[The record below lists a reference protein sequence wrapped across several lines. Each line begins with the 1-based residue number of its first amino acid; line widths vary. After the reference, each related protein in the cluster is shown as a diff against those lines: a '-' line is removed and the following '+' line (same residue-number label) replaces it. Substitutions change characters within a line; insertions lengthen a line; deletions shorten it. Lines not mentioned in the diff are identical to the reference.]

1 MLEILCGQWRDGTEL
16 ALSKCF
22 MLPTD
27 PAQKCLARVVAT
39 ETGWENGLG
48 HPNRSATPL
57 VGALYDAWRAGE
69 IRMVRSPGG
78 SPSWALL
85 EAATGRFVY
94 TNLWSKSRAEPYDLA
109 AGVLLVRKAGGEVVN
124 LEGEP
129 IDAVGHQGPF
139 VAAVDAANRQV
150 VVDIA
155 REVVGLG
162 A

>member
-1 MLEILCGQWRDGTEL
+1 MRPVEGRDRT
-16 ALSKCF
+16 
-22 MLPTD
+22 
-27 PAQKCLARVVAT
+27 
-39 ETGWENGLG
+39 
-48 HPNRSATPL
+48 
-57 VGALYDAWRAGE
+57 
-69 IRMVRSPGG
+69 
-78 SPSWALL
+78 
-85 EAATGRFVY
+85 RFVQVLHVADGPRPEMLGAGSGY
-94 TNLWSKSRAEPYDLA
+94 GDGV
-109 AGVLLVRKAGGEVVN
+109 GVLLVRKAGGEVVN